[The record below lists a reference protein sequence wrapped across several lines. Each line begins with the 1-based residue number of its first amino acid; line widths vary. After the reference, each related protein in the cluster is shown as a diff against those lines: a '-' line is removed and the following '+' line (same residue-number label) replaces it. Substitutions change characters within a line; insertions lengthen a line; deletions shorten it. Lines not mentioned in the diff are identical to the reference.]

1 MKPRKSAQDTIR
13 EAQRANDLYA
23 DLAGKPRLS
32 YEFHG
37 KPLIREPSITVVD
50 ERTPKIKK
58 EAWSKTKPLL
68 ALESDVQKAIIHY
81 LKLHPKV
88 AWVARFNSGV
98 MRSEY
103 NGRESFT
110 RFSTQAGLSDVLGMM
125 YGGKLFAL
133 EVKRPPFSGPRNSRE
148 QAQAQF
154 LGDIRAGGGLAGFAT
169 SIEDARA
176 ILGI

>member
-1 MKPRKSAQDTIR
+1 MKRARPSYRDTLL
-13 EAQRANDLYA
+13 ASKRANDMMA
-23 DLAGKPRLS
+23 DLAGKPRLD
-32 YEFHG
+32 YG
-37 KPLIREPSITVVD
+37 DMIREPVKRAAKQPSA
-50 ERTPKIKK
+50 EP
-58 EAWSKTKPLL
+58 
-68 ALESDVQKAIIHY
+68 LESDVQKAIIHY
-81 LKLHPKV
+81 LKLHQKV

-103 NGRESFT
+103 NGKESFT

-125 YGGKLFAL
+125 YGGQLFAL